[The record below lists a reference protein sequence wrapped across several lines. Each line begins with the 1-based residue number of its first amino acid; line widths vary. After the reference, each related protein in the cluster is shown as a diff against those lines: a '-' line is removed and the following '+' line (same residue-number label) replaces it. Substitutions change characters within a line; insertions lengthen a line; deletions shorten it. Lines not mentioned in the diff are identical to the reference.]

1 MKRAAMAVFRN
12 TPRPVRRLAIRAVAP
27 TYTSG
32 AVLALIRTTDGAL
45 LLVQQRHTGGWA
57 LPGGLM
63 NRGEPPSLAVAR
75 EAYEEVGIRLDPA
88 ALPVPF
94 AVVSPRVRR
103 IDIVF
108 VCSAGPEVA
117 ATRGTD
123 RDEVLDVGWFTT
135 DALPDVT
142 EPTLDILAGARLL

>member
-12 TPRPVRRLAIRAVAP
+12 TPRPMRRLAIRAVSP
-27 TYTSG
+27 TYTVG
-32 AVLALIRTTDGAL
+32 AVLALVRADGAL
-45 LLVQQRHTGGWA
+45 LLVRQRHTGGWA

-63 NRGEPPSLAVAR
+63 SRGEPPALAVAR

-88 ALPVPF
+88 ELPVPF

-103 IDIVF
+103 VDVVF
-108 VCSAGPEVA
+108 VCSAGPEVQA
-117 ATRGTD
+117 MRGTD
-123 RDEVLDVGWFTT
+123 EDEVLEVGWFTT

>member
-1 MKRAAMAVFRN
+1 MAVFR
-12 TPRPVRRLAIRAVAP
+12 TMPRPVRRLAIRAISP
-27 TYTSG
+27 TFTSG
-32 AVLALIRTTDGAL
+32 AVLALRRPDGSL
-45 LLVQQRHTGGWA
+45 LLVRQRHTGGWA

-63 NRGEPPSLAVAR
+63 NRGEPPSAALAR
-75 EAYEEVGIRLDPA
+75 EVEEEVGIRLDPA
-88 ALPVPF
+88 ELPVPF

-108 VCSAGPEVA
+108 VCSAGPDVTA
-117 ATRGTD
+117 RRGAD
-123 RDEVLDVGWFTT
+123 DDEVLDVGWFAS

>member
-1 MKRAAMAVFRN
+1 MKRTAMAVFRN
-12 TPRPVRRLAIRAVAP
+12 TPRPIRRLAIRAVSP
-27 TYTSG
+27 TYSSG
-32 AVLALIRTTDGAL
+32 AVLALIRSTDGAL

-63 NRGEPPSLAVAR
+63 NRGEPPNLTVAR
-75 EAYEEVGIRLDPA
+75 EVYEEVGLRLDPA

-103 IDIVF
+103 IDVVF
-108 VCSAGPEVA
+108 VCSAGPEVVA
-117 ATRGTD
+117 QRGND
-123 RDEVLDVGWFTT
+123 QDEVLDVAWFTT

>member
-12 TPRPVRRLAIRAVAP
+12 TPRPRRRLAIRAVSP
-27 TYTSG
+27 TYTCG
-32 AVLALIRTTDGAL
+32 AVLALIREDGAL
-45 LLVQQRHTGGWA
+45 VLVRQRHTGGWA

-63 NRGEPPSLAVAR
+63 NRGEAAETAIAR

-88 ALPVPF
+88 ELPVPF

-103 IDIVF
+103 VDVVF
-108 VCSAGPEVA
+108 VCNAGPEVKA
-117 ATRGTD
+117 ERGTD
-123 RDEVLDVGWFTT
+123 VDEVLEVGWFTT

-142 EPTLDILAGARLL
+142 EPTLDILLGARLL

>member
-12 TPRPVRRLAIRAVAP
+12 TPRPIRRWAIRVVSP
-27 TYTSG
+27 TYTVG
-32 AVLALIRTTDGAL
+32 AVLALRRNDGAL
-45 LLVQQRHTGGWA
+45 LLVRQRHTGGWA

-63 NRGEPPSLAVAR
+63 NRGEPPETAVAR
-75 EAYEEVGIRLDPA
+75 EASEEVGISLDPA
-88 ALPVPF
+88 ELPVPF

-103 IDIVF
+103 IDVVF
-108 VCSAGPEVA
+108 VCNAGPEVKA
-117 ATRGTD
+117 ARGSD
-123 RDEVLDVGWFTT
+123 HDEVLEVGWFTT

>member
-1 MKRAAMAVFRN
+1 MAVFRN
-12 TPRPVRRLAIRAVAP
+12 TPRPIRRLAIRAVAP

-32 AVLALIRTTDGAL
+32 AVLALRRPDGAL
-45 LLVQQRHTGGWA
+45 LLVRQRHTGGWA

-63 NRGEPPSLAVAR
+63 NRGEPPAVAVAR
-75 EAYEEVGIRLDPA
+75 EAYEEVGIQLDPG

-108 VCSAGPEVA
+108 VCSAGPEVSA
-117 ATRGTD
+117 QRGND
-123 RDEVLDVGWFTT
+123 QDEVLEVGWFRT

>member
-1 MKRAAMAVFRN
+1 MAVFRN
-12 TPRPVRRLAIRAVAP
+12 TPRPVRRLAIRVVSP
-27 TYTSG
+27 TYTCG
-32 AVLALIRTTDGAL
+32 AVLALIRADGSL
-45 LLVQQRHTGGWA
+45 LLVRQRHTGGWA

-63 NRGEPPSLAVAR
+63 NRGEAPAVAVAR

-103 IDIVF
+103 IDVVF
-108 VCSAGPEVA
+108 VCSAGPEVKA
-117 ATRGTD
+117 ERGSD
-123 RDEVLDVGWFTT
+123 HDEVLEVGWFTT

-142 EPTLDILAGARLL
+142 EPTRDILAGARLL

>member
-12 TPRPVRRLAIRAVAP
+12 TPRPVRRLAIRAVSP
-27 TYTSG
+27 TYTCG
-32 AVLALIRTTDGAL
+32 AVLALLRDDGAL
-45 LLVQQRHTGGWA
+45 LLVRQRHTGGWA

-63 NRGEPPSLAVAR
+63 NRGEPPEIAVAR

-88 ALPVPF
+88 ELPVPF

-103 IDIVF
+103 IDVVF
-108 VCSAGPEVA
+108 VCSAGPEVKA
-117 ATRGTD
+117 ERGRD
-123 RDEVLDVGWFTT
+123 QDEVLEVGWFTT